1 MKSYFNIKL
10 FFTLVVATVLIT
22 SCDKDNTGTT
32 EQEVITTINFFAKV
46 NSGPT
51 FKFAWRDLDGDGG
64 NAPQIDTIRL
74 LKDSTYTFE
83 TQVLDE
89 TQALVK
95 NISDAIH
102 NNQESHIFIYKPGTN
117 NFSMEIT
124 DKDKNGNKIGL
135 VGNILTQNAGK
146 STLQIILRHLP
157 TDKTASDPGG
167 ETDIDVS
174 FPVVI
179 E

>member
-1 MKSYFNIKL
+1 MKSHINIKL
-10 FFTLVVATVLIT
+10 FFTFLVATVFIT
-22 SCDKDNTGTT
+22 SCDKNNPEPL

-46 NSGPT
+46 NSGPS
-51 FKFAWRDLDGDGG
+51 FKFTWRDLDGDGG

-95 NISDAIH
+95 NISDEIR
-102 NNQESHIFIYKPGTN
+102 NDQESHIFIYKPGSN
-117 NFSMEIT
+117 NFSMQIT
-124 DKDKNGNKIGL
+124 DKDKKGNKIGL
-135 VGNILTQNAGK
+135 VGTILTQNAGK
-146 STLQIILRHLP
+146 STLQIVLRHLP

-167 ETDIDVS
+167 ETDIDVT